1 LNLSERVRKVR
12 RESGSDGPLNPWRKP
27 PVAKVVLFGNSGMAR
42 MTYFYLSHNSPHEV
56 AAFTVDRARIAEDTL
71 FGLPILPLEDVQT
84 ICPPSAY
91 KMAVPIAFSK
101 VNKLRATA

>member
-1 LNLSERVRKVR
+1 VS
-12 RESGSDGPLNPWRKP
+12 
-27 PVAKVVLFGNSGMAR
+27 KVVLFGNSGMAR

-71 FGLPILPLEDVQT
+71 FGLPILPFEDVQT
-84 ICPPSAY
+84 IGPPSAY

-101 VNKLRATA
+101 VNKLRDTRLISAWARRSARWS